1 MRQSLAWC
9 TMSRQTKNSLASL
22 SEADVQ
28 RFVLE
33 SPATD
38 EDQDTTKKE
47 DFKIEKSEPG
57 NVIGKQD
64 NISTNNKIVPKLI
77 THVSDVATEYHTKA
91 KHSTCDECK
100 SNKRE
105 ITAIKAMI
113 SEIQTSQMKD
123 HENASGI
130 MVVHE

>member
-1 MRQSLAWC
+1 
-9 TMSRQTKNSLASL
+9 MSRRTKNSLASL
-22 SEADVQ
+22 SETDVQ

-47 DFKIEKSEPG
+47 DSKVE

-64 NISTNNKIVPKLI
+64 NISTNNKILPKLI
-77 THVSDVATEYHTKA
+77 THVSDVATEDDTKA

-105 ITAIKAMI
+105 ITAIKEMI
-113 SEIQTSQMKD
+113 SEIQRSC
-123 HENASGI
+123 
-130 MVVHE
+130 